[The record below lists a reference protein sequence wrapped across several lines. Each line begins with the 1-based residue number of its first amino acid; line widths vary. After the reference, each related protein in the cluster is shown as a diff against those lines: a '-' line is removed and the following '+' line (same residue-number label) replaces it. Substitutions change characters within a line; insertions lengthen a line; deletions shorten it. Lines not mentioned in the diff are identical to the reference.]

1 MNILD
6 DAKKII
12 NSAITPINSAIT
24 PTNITY
30 GFVGITTAILSY
42 YTFFE
47 NDIETPVENQPVQV
61 EQQMPQSVENQQMYG
76 GKRKKNK

>member
-6 DAKKII
+6 DAKKI
-12 NSAITPINSAIT
+12 INSAIT

-30 GFVGITTAILSY
+30 GFVGITTVLLSY

-47 NDIETPVENQPVQV
+47 NDIENPLNETTENQPVENQPL
-61 EQQMPQSVENQQMYG
+61 YG

>member
-6 DAKKII
+6 DAKKI
-12 NSAITPINSAIT
+12 INSAIT

-47 NDIETPVENQPVQV
+47 NDIEKPLNETTETQPVENQPL
-61 EQQMPQSVENQQMYG
+61 YG
-76 GKRKKNK
+76 GKNKRKKNK

>member
-6 DAKKII
+6 DAKKI
-12 NSAITPINSAIT
+12 INSAIT

-47 NDIETPVENQPVQV
+47 NDIETPLNETTETQPVENQPL
-61 EQQMPQSVENQQMYG
+61 YG
-76 GKRKKNK
+76 GKNKRKKNK

>member
-6 DAKKII
+6 DAKKI
-12 NSAITPINSAIT
+12 INSAIT

-47 NDIETPVENQPVQV
+47 NDIEKPLNETNEDQPVLV
-61 EQQMPQSVENQQMYG
+61 EQQIPQSVENQQMYG
-76 GKRKKNK
+76 GKNKRKKNK

>member
-6 DAKKII
+6 DAKKI
-12 NSAITPINSAIT
+12 INSAIT

-47 NDIETPVENQPVQV
+47 NDIETPLNETNENQPV
-61 EQQMPQSVENQQMYG
+61 EQQPVENQQMYG

>member
-6 DAKKII
+6 DAKKI
-12 NSAITPINSAIT
+12 INSAIT

-30 GFVGITTAILSY
+30 GFVGITTVILSY

-47 NDIETPVENQPVQV
+47 NDIETPVENQPV
-61 EQQMPQSVENQQMYG
+61 ENQQMYG

>member
-6 DAKKII
+6 DAKKI
-12 NSAITPINSAIT
+12 INSAIT

-47 NDIETPVENQPVQV
+47 NDIETPVENQPV
-61 EQQMPQSVENQQMYG
+61 EQQSVENQQMYG

>member
-6 DAKKII
+6 NAKKI
-12 NSAITPINSAIT
+12 INSAIT

-47 NDIETPVENQPVQV
+47 NDIEKPLNETTENQPVETQPVENQ
-61 EQQMPQSVENQQMYG
+61 SMYG
-76 GKRKKNK
+76 GKNKRKKNK

>member
-12 NSAITPINSAIT
+12 NSAITP
-24 PTNITY
+24 TNVTY

-47 NDIETPVENQPVQV
+47 NDIETPVENQSV

>member
-6 DAKKII
+6 DAKKI
-12 NSAITPINSAIT
+12 INSAIT

-47 NDIETPVENQPVQV
+47 NDIETPVENQSV
-61 EQQMPQSVENQQMYG
+61 EQQMPQSVENQPMYG

>member
-12 NSAITPINSAIT
+12 NSAITP
-24 PTNITY
+24 TNVTY

-47 NDIETPVENQPVQV
+47 NDIETPVENQSV
-61 EQQMPQSVENQQMYG
+61 EQQSVENQQMYG

>member
-6 DAKKII
+6 DAKKI
-12 NSAITPINSAIT
+12 INSAIT

-47 NDIETPVENQPVQV
+47 NDIETPVENQSV
-61 EQQMPQSVENQQMYG
+61 EQQSVENQPMYG

>member
-47 NDIETPVENQPVQV
+47 NDIETPVENQSV
-61 EQQMPQSVENQQMYG
+61 EQQSVENQQMYG

>member
-6 DAKKII
+6 DAKKI
-12 NSAITPINSAIT
+12 INSAIT

-47 NDIETPVENQPVQV
+47 NDIETPVENQ
-61 EQQMPQSVENQQMYG
+61 SMYG
-76 GKRKKNK
+76 GKNKIKKNI

>member
-6 DAKKII
+6 DAKKI
-12 NSAITPINSAIT
+12 INSAIT

-30 GFVGITTAILSY
+30 GFVGITTVLLSY

-47 NDIETPVENQPVQV
+47 NDIENPLNETTENQPVENQPL
-61 EQQMPQSVENQQMYG
+61 YG
-76 GKRKKNK
+76 GKKKKNK

>member
-6 DAKKII
+6 DAKKI
-12 NSAITPINSAIT
+12 INSAIT

-30 GFVGITTAILSY
+30 GFVGITTVLLSY

-47 NDIETPVENQPVQV
+47 NDIENPLNETTENQPVENQPL
-61 EQQMPQSVENQQMYG
+61 YG
-76 GKRKKNK
+76 GKNKRKKNK

>member
-6 DAKKII
+6 DAKKI
-12 NSAITPINSAIT
+12 INSAIT

-47 NDIETPVENQPVQV
+47 NDIETPVEEQPVLV
-61 EQQMPQSVENQQMYG
+61 EQQPVENQPMYG
-76 GKRKKNK
+76 GKNKRKNK

>member
-6 DAKKII
+6 DAKKI
-12 NSAITPINSAIT
+12 INSAIT

-47 NDIETPVENQPVQV
+47 NDIETPVENQSV
-61 EQQMPQSVENQQMYG
+61 EQQSVENQQMYG